1 MGNRLRATL
10 LLLMVNFFWGLSYV
24 FMKLG
29 LESLEAF
36 NIVALRF
43 LIAFIVAGIFFF
55 PIVRKTDWKTLGRSF
70 ILGSL
75 LFLVFSFV
83 THGVNYTTAADAGF
97 LLSFTVIFVPL
108 IDAVLTRKMP
118 STFVQIGLV
127 FALIGIGILTLDG
140 QFSVNLGDALCI
152 IGAFFYAVYI
162 IVTGK
167 YSKQSNPTLLGV
179 VQLGF
184 TGVLA
189 LFFSFLFESPTFP
202 STTNAWIAI
211 LGLAMLCSAIG
222 FIVQVIAQQ
231 YTTPVHTGLMF
242 ATEPIFAAIS
252 AVIFLGELFLLD
264 DFIGASFIIIGIV
277 LAQLRSVHVKRA
289 KSDT

>member
-1 MGNRLRATL
+1 MSHRLRATL

-29 LESLEAF
+29 LESLEPF

-43 LIAFIVAGIFFF
+43 LIAFIFAGMLFF
-55 PIVRKTDWKTLGRSF
+55 PIVRRTDWKTLQRSF

-75 LFLVFSFV
+75 LFLVFTFV
-83 THGVNYTTAADAGF
+83 THGVNYTTAANAGF

-108 IDAVLTRKMP
+108 IHAVLTRKLP
-118 STFVQIGLV
+118 SIFVQIGLV

-140 QFSVNLGDALCI
+140 QLSVNLGDVLCI
-152 IGAFFYAVYI
+152 IGAFFYAMYI

-167 YSKQSNPTLLGV
+167 YSKKSNPILLGV

-184 TGVLA
+184 TGILA
-189 LFFSFLFESPTFP
+189 LFFSFLFESPALP
-202 STTNAWIAI
+202 SSTNAWIAI
-211 LGLAMLCSAIG
+211 LGLAILCSAIG

-242 ATEPIFAAIS
+242 ATEPIFAALS
-252 AVIFLGELFLLD
+252 AVIFLGELFLFD

-277 LAQLRSVHVKRA
+277 LAQLRNTHVQQ
-289 KSDT
+289 